1 MTGQQKNIVNK
12 DLLIDRISQTA
23 PDESKLVRKIIRQV
37 KKSRKSSQLRLNVD
51 EKQLKIYLSELIKK
65 WEKSRISLSVNKFLT
80 EIKTSWKAGDNIVL
94 WGLFSSQIYR
104 TPSRKA
110 KNPQTGQEIVIK
122 EKNRLRFR
130 VSSKLKREINNN

>member
-1 MTGQQKNIVNK
+1 MKGQKKNIINK
-12 DLLIDRISQTA
+12 DLLIDRISRTA

-37 KKSRKSSQLRLNVD
+37 KKARKNPQIRLNVD
-51 EKQLKIYLSELIKK
+51 EKQLQIYLSELIKK
-65 WEKSRISLSVNKFLT
+65 WEKSQTSLSVNKFLT
-80 EIKTSWKAGDNIVL
+80 EIKTSWKMGDNVIL

-110 KNPQTGQEIVIK
+110 KNPQTGQSMIIK

-130 VSSKLKREINNN
+130 VSSKLKREINN

>member
-12 DLLIDRISQTA
+12 DLLIDRISRTA
-23 PDESKLVRKIIRQV
+23 PGESKLVRKIIRQV
-37 KKSRKSSQLRLNVD
+37 KKTRKNSQLRLNVD
-51 EKQLKIYLSELIKK
+51 EKQLQIYLSELIKK
-65 WEKSRISLSVNKFLT
+65 WEKAQISLSVNKFLT
-80 EIKTSWKAGDNIVL
+80 EIKASWKIGDNVIL

-110 KNPQTGQEIVIK
+110 KNPQTGQSMIIK

-130 VSSKLKREINNN
+130 VSSKLKREINN

>member
-12 DLLIDRISQTA
+12 DLLIDRISRTA

-37 KKSRKSSQLRLNVD
+37 KKTRKNSQLRLNVD
-51 EKQLKIYLSELIKK
+51 EKQLQIYLSELIKK
-65 WEKSRISLSVNKFLT
+65 WEKAQISLSVNKFLT
-80 EIKTSWKAGDNIVL
+80 EIKASWKIGDNVIL

-110 KNPQTGQEIVIK
+110 KNPQTGQSMIIK

-130 VSSKLKREINNN
+130 VSSKLKREINN